1 MILEITG
8 FWLIVLAIIAF
19 ILIIGTIIALHE
31 LGHLF
36 VAKKAGILCHEYS
49 IGFGPVIYKHQF
61 KETLFC
67 IRAIPLGGYVSMAGE
82 GVTSDL
88 VKVGEEIGLNL
99 SGEAVSEI
107 ILSEKQDASIR
118 GKVVSVDLVGEDSNP
133 LYITINDGLQDRFF
147 NVYKDAYYIFDNGKK
162 LQLEPYERTFD
173 SKPWWQRVLTLFAGP
188 FMNFILAM
196 VIYFIVSF
204 SYGVPNMQSNV
215 IGSVSESYPVYGIL
229 EAGDIIKSINGKSVT
244 SWTEINSKF
253 DSEHSNYVT
262 TYVITYI
269 DSSDN
274 NQEKTETFEAYTN
287 ITSIGLTNIGVSNTN
302 RVSKTYSIS
311 LYDGTSTTTKDITG
325 LTVGKCAI
333 RYKGSEGN
341 IKSNDIIT
349 SMTITTS
356 KGKNVISGS
365 DLTWSNIV
373 KYLYESSDNDLPTI
387 NFEYYSYNSDNN
399 YYTYVESSN
408 DIEPYTHEVLQSQD
422 VSYFRILIGISPSY
436 HFDFFGCIGDAFSR
450 FGSDFTIIIRTL
462 KLLIWPSTVRQ
473 IGVSDLSSF
482 VGIFAIIKTYIASGF
497 LVLLAFMAMLSVNIG
512 IMNLLPIPALDGG
525 RIVFVLVE
533 AITKKKVNKK
543 VESIINTVF
552 FILVLILLVY
562 VTFNDVLRFF

>member
-1 MILEITG
+1 MILEVTG
-8 FWLIVLAIIAF
+8 FWLILLAIIAF

-88 VKVGEEIGLNL
+88 VKVGEEVGLNFN
-99 SGEAVSEI
+99 GEAVSEI
-107 ILSEKQDASIR
+107 ILGENMDASVR
-118 GKVVSVDLVGEDSNP
+118 GVVSSVDLVGEDSNP
-133 LYITINDGLQDRFF
+133 LYITINDGLQDRFY
-147 NVYKDAYYIFDNGKK
+147 NVYKDAYYVFENGKR

-188 FMNFILAM
+188 FMNFILAI

-204 SYGVPNMQSNV
+204 SYGVPNMGSNV
-215 IGSVSESYPVYGIL
+215 IGSVSESYPVYNIL
-229 EAGDIIKSINGKSVT
+229 EAGDTITNINGNNVT
-244 SWTEINSKF
+244 SWTEINNVF
-253 DSEHSNYVT
+253 DSEHKNYVT
-262 TYVITYI
+262 TYVVTYL
-269 DSSDN
+269 DN
-274 NQEKTETFEAYTN
+274 SEGNIKKTQSFEAYSN
-287 ITSIGLTNIGVSNTN
+287 ITSIGLTNIGVSKDE
-302 RVSKTYSIS
+302 RISKTYSIS
-311 LYDGTSTTTKDITG
+311 LYDGNIQTTKDIIG
-325 LTVGKCAI
+325 LKLGKTAL
-333 RYKGSEGN
+333 RYKSSEGN
-341 IKSNDIIT
+341 IKSGDIIT
-349 SMTITTS
+349 KMTITTS
-356 KGKNVISGS
+356 NGEDILTGDS
-365 DLTWSNIV
+365 LTWGNII
-373 KYLYESSDNDLPTI
+373 KALYESNDNDLPTV

-399 YYTYVESSN
+399 YYTYNEKSN
-408 DIEPYTHEVLQSQD
+408 DVEPYTHEVLSSQD
-422 VSYFRILIGISPSY
+422 VQYFRILIGISPSY

-450 FGSDFTIIIRTL
+450 FASDFTIIIRTL